1 MSISQYKIE
10 TDMTDMGGV
19 AFKYKNMGGRISNS
33 KEKHSFKMKSHY
45 THVQMEN
52 QVKGLKDGE
61 PVQCGKCLRKNPPT

>member
-1 MSISQYKIE
+1 
-10 TDMTDMGGV
+10 MTDMGAV
-19 AFKYKNMGGRISNS
+19 AFKYKNMGGGISNS

-61 PVQCGKCLRKNPPT
+61 PFQ